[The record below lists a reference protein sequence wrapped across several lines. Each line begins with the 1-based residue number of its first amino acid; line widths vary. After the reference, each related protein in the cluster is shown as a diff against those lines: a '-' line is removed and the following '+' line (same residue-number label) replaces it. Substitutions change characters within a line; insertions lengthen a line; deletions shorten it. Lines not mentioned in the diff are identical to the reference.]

1 MTNHAAWACESAA
14 RTYLGLEPGE
24 LVRRGSLG
32 RRSAA
37 SHRSCSFVSC
47 PLSKFAGVQMLLL
60 ISSPH
65 PLTGHRLTT
74 ATEPTRD
81 THAERGQQQGL
92 EQSACRG
99 GSFRFGCAESNR
111 LKNRGLRVCGRQRGL
126 CDLFELGRT
135 PAESSCTPQAE
146 DACVHCLAI
155 TGATQS
161 SLRRLHRCNAA
172 KEGPEDVGD
181 GGGEEGSVGNAGGRR
196 RDRGRNLQNERRCE
210 CVTCARGV

>member
-47 PLSKFAGVQMLLL
+47 PLSEFAGVQMLLL
-60 ISSPH
+60 ISPPPH
-65 PLTGHRLTT
+65 PLTGHRHTT

-92 EQSACRG
+92 EQSAWRG
-99 GSFRFGCAESNR
+99 GCFRFGCAETNR
-111 LKNRGLRVCGRQRGL
+111 LKNRGLRVCGQTRK
-126 CDLFELGRT
+126 
-135 PAESSCTPQAE
+135 QAE

-155 TGATQS
+155 TSATQS
-161 SLRRLHRCNAA
+161 LLRRLHRRNAA
-172 KEGPEDVGD
+172 EKGPEDVGH

-196 RDRGRNLQNERRCE
+196 RDRGGNLQNERRRE

>member
-47 PLSKFAGVQMLLL
+47 PLSEFAGVQMLLL
-60 ISSPH
+60 ISPPPH
-65 PLTGHRLTT
+65 PLTGHRHTT

-92 EQSACRG
+92 EQSTCRG

-111 LKNRGLRVCGRQRGL
+111 LRVRALPRNHQRDAVIAAQAAQAQCRRKRPRGCGR
-126 CDLFELGRT
+126 
-135 PAESSCTPQAE
+135 
-146 DACVHCLAI
+146 
-155 TGATQS
+155 
-161 SLRRLHRCNAA
+161 LRR
-172 KEGPEDVGD
+172 
-181 GGGEEGSVGNAGGRR
+181 RR
-196 RDRGRNLQNERRCE
+196 RFCRECRRPPTRSRSE
-210 CVTCARGV
+210 FAE

>member
-47 PLSKFAGVQMLLL
+47 PLSEFAGVQMLLL
-60 ISSPH
+60 ISPPPH
-65 PLTGHRLTT
+65 PLTGHRHTT

-92 EQSACRG
+92 EQSTGRG

-111 LKNRGLRVCGRQRGL
+111 LRVRALPRNHRREAVIAAQAAQVQCRRKRPRGCG
-126 CDLFELGRT
+126 
-135 PAESSCTPQAE
+135 PW
-146 DACVHCLAI
+146 
-155 TGATQS
+155 
-161 SLRRLHRCNAA
+161 
-172 KEGPEDVGD
+172 
-181 GGGEEGSVGNAGGRR
+181 RR
-196 RDRGRNLQNERRCE
+196 RRRFCRE
-210 CVTCARGV
+210 CRRPPTRSRSEFAE

>member
-1 MTNHAAWACESAA
+1 MTNHAAWAYESAA

-47 PLSKFAGVQMLLL
+47 PLSEFAGVQMLLL
-60 ISSPH
+60 ISPPPH
-65 PLTGHRLTT
+65 PLTGHRHTT

-92 EQSACRG
+92 EQSTCRG

-111 LKNRGLRVCGRQRGL
+111 LRVRALPRNHRRDAVIAAQAAQVQCRRKRPRGCG
-126 CDLFELGRT
+126 
-135 PAESSCTPQAE
+135 PW
-146 DACVHCLAI
+146 
-155 TGATQS
+155 
-161 SLRRLHRCNAA
+161 
-172 KEGPEDVGD
+172 
-181 GGGEEGSVGNAGGRR
+181 RR
-196 RDRGRNLQNERRCE
+196 RRRFCRE
-210 CVTCARGV
+210 CRRPPTRSRSEFAE

>member
-47 PLSKFAGVQMLLL
+47 PLSEFAGVQMLLL
-60 ISSPH
+60 ISPPPH
-65 PLTGHRLTT
+65 PLTGHRHTT

-92 EQSACRG
+92 EQSTCRG

-111 LKNRGLRVCGRQRGL
+111 LRVRALPRNHRREAVIAAQAAQVQCRRKRPRGCG
-126 CDLFELGRT
+126 
-135 PAESSCTPQAE
+135 PW
-146 DACVHCLAI
+146 
-155 TGATQS
+155 
-161 SLRRLHRCNAA
+161 
-172 KEGPEDVGD
+172 
-181 GGGEEGSVGNAGGRR
+181 RR
-196 RDRGRNLQNERRCE
+196 RRRFCRE
-210 CVTCARGV
+210 CRRPPTRSRSEFAE

>member
-47 PLSKFAGVQMLLL
+47 PLSEFAGVQMLLL
-60 ISSPH
+60 ISPPH
-65 PLTGHRLTT
+65 PLTGHRHTT

-92 EQSACRG
+92 EQSTCRG

-111 LKNRGLRVCGRQRGL
+111 LRVRALPRNHRREAVIAAQAAQVQCRRKRPRGCG
-126 CDLFELGRT
+126 
-135 PAESSCTPQAE
+135 PW
-146 DACVHCLAI
+146 
-155 TGATQS
+155 
-161 SLRRLHRCNAA
+161 
-172 KEGPEDVGD
+172 
-181 GGGEEGSVGNAGGRR
+181 RR
-196 RDRGRNLQNERRCE
+196 RRRFCRE
-210 CVTCARGV
+210 CRRPPTRSRSEFAE

>member
-47 PLSKFAGVQMLLL
+47 PLSEFAGVQMLLL
-60 ISSPH
+60 ISPPPH
-65 PLTGHRLTT
+65 PLTGHRHTT
-74 ATEPTRD
+74 ATEPTR
-81 THAERGQQQGL
+81 TRTQNAGNNRAWSRALAE
-92 EQSACRG
+92 
-99 GSFRFGCAESNR
+99 
-111 LKNRGLRVCGRQRGL
+111 
-126 CDLFELGRT
+126 
-135 PAESSCTPQAE
+135 E
-146 DACVHCLAI
+146 DPFVSGALSRIDCACVHCLAI

-172 KEGPEDVGD
+172 EKGPEDVGH

>member
-47 PLSKFAGVQMLLL
+47 PLSEFAGVQMLLL
-60 ISSPH
+60 ISPPPH
-65 PLTGHRLTT
+65 PLTGHRHTT

-92 EQSACRG
+92 EQSTCRG

-111 LKNRGLRVCGRQRGL
+111 LRVRALPRNHRREAVIAAQAAQVQCRRRRPRGCGRW
-126 CDLFELGRT
+126 
-135 PAESSCTPQAE
+135 
-146 DACVHCLAI
+146 
-155 TGATQS
+155 
-161 SLRRLHRCNAA
+161 
-172 KEGPEDVGD
+172 
-181 GGGEEGSVGNAGGRR
+181 RR
-196 RDRGRNLQNERRCE
+196 RRRFCRE
-210 CVTCARGV
+210 CRRPPTRSRSEFAE